1 MNSSAL
7 PLLAVLAGALT
18 GAGLF
23 VFIAAIRGLP
33 PKARSQG
40 PSALERAVKDMFSIR
55 GAIAVIVGILVLLI
69 TRWVVAGI
77 GMALLA
83 YSWHSLSGA
92 ASERKAMAR
101 LEGLATW
108 TESLRDTI
116 AGAVGL
122 EQAIPA
128 SIRVADGS
136 IREPLARLVDRLHTR
151 VPMHVAL
158 RRFAEDLDDP
168 SADMIIAALII
179 NSRLRGPGLRDLLGA
194 LADSVREEL
203 DMRRKINS
211 SRRSTRRSVQIV
223 IAVSVLMAIFLAVL
237 DHRFL
242 EPYDS
247 VFGQLVLAVIVGI
260 YALGIIWLRKL
271 ARFDMPQRLLGT
283 ASSTAQAPSTPAMS
297 PGGDPETV
305 AAWRAGN
312 GRCGVIPALVVGAV
326 TGLAVFLLIF
336 ALIPRRAGLVRRIA
350 AFDAGR
356 PAALRPASYPGDG
369 RESAFSKRLGAALAR
384 FCAEQGWEFRSLRSN
399 LSLVGK
405 SFENY
410 LATKVLLGL
419 FGLVFPPIVLIGI
432 GLAGVHLSIIVPVWA
447 GLVFAAIFFFMPDI
461 ELRQQVEK
469 RQRDFRHAIGAFL
482 DLVAMNLSGGRGVPE
497 ALMAA
502 SEIGDGWAFWR
513 IRDALANARITGQT
527 PWQALGVLGEEVQV
541 NELKDLSAAL
551 SLVAEDGAKV
561 RESLTARA
569 VSLRRREL
577 ADLEGQAGEKSQSML
592 LAQMLL
598 AAAFLI
604 FLMYPAVHLLLQA

>member
-1 MNSSAL
+1 MTTSQLS
-7 PLLAVLAGALT
+7 LLAIMAGAVA

-23 VFIAAIRGLP
+23 LFVAAVRGLP
-33 PKARSQG
+33 PKPARTG
-40 PSALERAVKDMFSIR
+40 PSRTERLVKDLFSVR
-55 GAIAVIVGILVLLI
+55 GAVAVIVGIAVLLV
-69 TRWVVAGI
+69 TRWVVAGL
-77 GMALLA
+77 GMAMLA
-83 YSWHSLSGA
+83 YSWRGLSGA
-92 ASERKAMAR
+92 GSERRAMSR

-108 TESLRDTI
+108 SESLRDTI

-128 SIRVADGS
+128 STRVADAS

-151 VPMHVAL
+151 VPMHAAL

-194 LADSVREEL
+194 LANSVREEL

-223 IAVSVLMAIFLAVL
+223 IAVSVLMAVGLAILDHAFLA
-237 DHRFL
+237 
-242 EPYDS
+242 PYDS
-247 VFGQLVLAVIVGI
+247 VFGQLVLAIIVTI

-283 ASSTAQAPSTPAMS
+283 ASTVPGAAPAQPARRRTR
-297 PGGDPETV
+297 DRRRL
-305 AAWRAGN
+305 A
-312 GRCGVIPALVVGAV
+312 GRCRLIAALVVGAV
-326 TGLAVFLLIF
+326 TGLALFVLVY
-336 ALIPRRAGLVRRIA
+336 ALIPRRVGLARRIA
-350 AFDAGR
+350 AFDVGR
-356 PAALRPASYPGDG
+356 GPAARPVSYPGDG
-369 RESAFSKRLGAALAR
+369 KESAFSKRLGTALAR

-399 LSLVGK
+399 LALVGK

-410 LATKVLLGL
+410 LATKALLGL
-419 FGLVFPPIVLIGI
+419 FGLIFPPILLGLI
-432 GLAGVHLSIIVPVWA
+432 GLAGVHLSFIIPVWA
-447 GLVFAAIFFFMPDI
+447 GLIFAGVFFFLPDL
-461 ELRQQVEK
+461 ELRGQVEK

-502 SEIGDGWAFWR
+502 SEIGEGWAFWR

-541 NELKDLSAAL
+541 NELKDLAAAL

-592 LAQMLL
+592 LAQMVL
-598 AAAFLI
+598 AAAFLV
-604 FLMYPAVHLLLQA
+604 FLMYPAVHLLLQS